1 MNRTRANHAGRA
13 VDKSTFAATPVTTQ
27 LATSGVTRRGWLGW
41 ALGTSAVAATAEL
54 ASLGGAWDHRALTL
68 AAPQPAP
75 LGAGPGT
82 ARLIHVGHC
91 CHLIEMSGQRW
102 LTDPWFF
109 NPAFGSLTHTSALRA
124 DAVGALDGIFISH
137 RHPDHFDLNALAQLD
152 RRARVWTPD
161 ESVLAALRG
170 LGFASVSLSSPWQ
183 TLALGDVEVS
193 FVPAVHDVPEHSL
206 MLAGHDARVLFC
218 GDTGAHEHWAEIR
231 RRYWPATALLPCDG
245 TALRWEARQIMNP
258 AEAARAARELG
269 CPQLLQTHADASY
282 TDPIARYLLSST
294 EEAPGA
300 SLERALAQAREG
312 VLAQAREGALAQ
324 AREGVP
330 QPAAGSP
337 DLAPQLTRSV
347 SHDFTPQFLPLAI
360 GETRPLAAA
369 LSTTIRG

>member
-1 MNRTRANHAGRA
+1 
-13 VDKSTFAATPVTTQ
+13 
-27 LATSGVTRRGWLGW
+27 
-41 ALGTSAVAATAEL
+41 
-54 ASLGGAWDHRALTL
+54 
-68 AAPQPAP
+68 
-75 LGAGPGT
+75 
-82 ARLIHVGHC
+82 
-91 CHLIEMSGQRW
+91 MSGQRW

-218 GDTGAHEHWAEIR
+218 GDTGAHE
-231 RRYWPATALLPCDG
+231 
-245 TALRWEARQIMNP
+245 RWEARQIMNP

-312 VLAQAREGALAQ
+312 VLAQARERALAQ